1 MILADAHKVREALFR
16 EYEFKSMAELRKYM
30 NNSGKLPDAVNSEY
44 VLIEMKPVL
53 KTTIIQQSKT
63 EKGKL

>member
-16 EYEFKSMAELRKYM
+16 EYEFKSTADLKSYINR
-30 NNSGKLPDAVNSEY
+30 NGTLPDAVNSEY

-53 KTTIIQQSKT
+53 KTTIVQTNKT
-63 EKGKL
+63 EKGEL